1 MICACGVQFSVDH
14 AMGCQ
19 RGGFVIQC
27 HKKLRDLEAEMLRM
41 VCNHVEVESVLQEV
55 TGEALN
61 HSANKATDARLHFHA

>member
-19 RGGFVIQC
+19 RGRFVVQC

-41 VCNHVEVESVLQEV
+41 VRNHVEVE
-55 TGEALN
+55 
-61 HSANKATDARLHFHA
+61 